1 MESVLLDAERVCV
14 RTEQGATRLTFTGRA
29 VCGFPRWERRS
40 LKMLERVENTFSLNY
55 PVELLELPEQ
65 KIHIERI
72 LRMIAKHS
80 ELIDMKFGVG
90 ETVLSYNEE
99 GVAFP
104 ENADI
109 SQYLKDDEVTYAF
122 TFLSTLK
129 EFALMQGKIAKMRDK
144 YHEGLARKGIL
155 GENGGTRAG

>member
-1 MESVLLDAERVCV
+1 
-14 RTEQGATRLTFTGRA
+14 
-29 VCGFPRWERRS
+29 
-40 LKMLERVENTFSLNY
+40 MLGRVENTFSLNY

-65 KIHIERI
+65 KTHIERI

-90 ETVLSYNEE
+90 ETVLNYNEE

-129 EFALMQGKIAKMRDK
+129 EMALIQGKIEKMLDR
-144 YHEGLARKGIL
+144 YHNELARKGIY
-155 GENGGTRAG
+155 

>member
-1 MESVLLDAERVCV
+1 
-14 RTEQGATRLTFTGRA
+14 
-29 VCGFPRWERRS
+29 
-40 LKMLERVENTFSLNY
+40 MLGRVENTFSLNY

-90 ETVLSYNEE
+90 ETVLSFNEE

-129 EFALMQGKIAKMRDK
+129 EMALIQGKIEKMLDR
-144 YHEGLARKGIL
+144 YHEELARKGIL
-155 GENGGTRAG
+155 GE

>member
-1 MESVLLDAERVCV
+1 
-14 RTEQGATRLTFTGRA
+14 
-29 VCGFPRWERRS
+29 
-40 LKMLERVENTFSLNY
+40 MLGRVENTFSLNY

-99 GVAFP
+99 LLLCSQKLMREPLFW
-104 ENADI
+104 I
-109 SQYLKDDEVTYAF
+109 SPVKKDPWDM
-122 TFLSTLK
+122 LC
-129 EFALMQGKIAKMRDK
+129 M
-144 YHEGLARKGIL
+144 
-155 GENGGTRAG
+155 